1 MCFTLEPD
9 SFLVSAKILYWFK
22 PYTCVAY
29 NDTSLTGYRV
39 VFLTLQ
45 SGDDHSNTENVNRR
59 VSFEHGYSSKGNKF
73 T

>member
-1 MCFTLEPD
+1 MFLPL
-9 SFLVSAKILYWFK
+9 SLLVSAIILDCFK
-22 PYTCVAY
+22 PYACVAY

-45 SGDDHSNTENVNRR
+45 SGDDHSNTDNVNRR